1 MKNLE
6 LLSELLET
14 SASACENFIISEIA
28 LNDGNV
34 ELSQKASRD
43 GQQLLKTLIK
53 DTFLEFKEEFDTV
66 STNCLDYDYPNNMEL
81 IKALNSITKNGGALL
96 GCDDEKIVKI
106 IAEKLQQSINTA
118 VEIYINLFENWI

>member
-34 ELSQKASRD
+34 ELSQKASKD

-53 DTFLEFKEEFDTV
+53 DTFLQFKEEFNTV
-66 STNCLDYDYPNNMEL
+66 SAETLDYDYPNNMEL
-81 IKALNSITKNGGALL
+81 IKALNSLSKNGGALL
-96 GCDDEKIVKI
+96 GTDDDKIVKI
-106 IAEKLQQSINTA
+106 LAEKLQQSINT
-118 VEIYINLFENWI
+118 VIEIYTNLFEN